1 MKKQNVLKRTFI
13 IRLENNGQ
21 NNGTYRVNE
30 ELFYAI
36 KKLIEPYRS
45 ISPQSKKVLCI
56 EPGQIF
62 ENAKAAN
69 KWLVD
74 EKQVSTYHAYNFIK
88 SACKEKRKTAY
99 GYHWKFIE

>member
-1 MKKQNVLKRTFI
+1 MTNMKHI
-13 IRLENNGQ
+13 IKLIDSNEKLR
-21 NNGTYRVNE
+21 TYRVNE

-56 EPGQIF
+56 ETGQIF

-74 EKQVSTYHAYNFIK
+74 EKQVSTYHAYSFIK
-88 SACKEKRKTAY
+88 SACKGKRKTAY